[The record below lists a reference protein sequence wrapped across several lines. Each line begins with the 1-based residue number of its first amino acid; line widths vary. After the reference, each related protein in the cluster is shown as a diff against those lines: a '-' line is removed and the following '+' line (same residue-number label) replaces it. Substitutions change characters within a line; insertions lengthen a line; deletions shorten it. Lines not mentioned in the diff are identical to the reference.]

1 MTHQEPDDESRH
13 NMLRGSTVLRSDV
26 AMSEPD
32 GFVDPKTIGLHDDG
46 IVALLVRAQ
55 VTDQPGVLHA
65 LTRTIVIG
73 RS

>member
-1 MTHQEPDDESRH
+1 M
-13 NMLRGSTVLRSDV
+13 LRSDV

-32 GFVDPKTIGLHDDG
+32 GFVDPRTIGLHDDG